1 MFFKTSTIYKVYQ
14 TQKGA
19 ENYIA
24 RHFTGRADITIEEI
38 DNKFFVVG

>member
-1 MFFKTSTIYKVYQ
+1 MFFKSDTIFKVFK
-14 TQKGA
+14 TRKGA

-24 RHFTGRADITIEEI
+24 RHFSGRYITIQEI

>member
-1 MFFKTSTIYKVYQ
+1 MFFKSDTIFKVLL
-14 TQKGA
+14 TRKGA

-24 RHFTGRADITIEEI
+24 RHFAGRFDITIQEI